1 MSTPRVAMRTI
12 KECLRLKLDCG
23 LSHERIARALGL
35 SKGVVSKYVARSQ
48 AVGLDWPA
56 LSALDETQIAAR
68 LCATVVIVRGDR
80 APIDLP
86 WVHRELRR
94 KGVTLQL
101 LWQEYREANADRP
114 TYQYTQ
120 FCQHHHD
127 YAGSLRRSM
136 RQVHRAGEK
145 LFIDYAGQEP
155 KCSGGHGWPRAAA
168 RPTVGIVDP
177 DTGVL
182 RRAHIFV
189 AVLGASNY
197 TYACATPGET
207 QVDWL
212 RGLSQA
218 LQFYGGVPAL
228 VVPDN
233 PRALIARPD
242 RYEPELNRATQA
254 CAQHYGMAILPAR
267 PRRPQDKA
275 KVEVGVQVVERWIL
289 ARLRHQCFF
298 SLAALNH
305 AIADLLTDLNDR
317 PFKKLD
323 GCRRSWFESIDR
335 PALLPLPTQPYE
347 LARFKPCRVNIDYHV
362 ELDGHYYSVPHA
374 LVRKTVEA
382 RITDFTVEILHAGR
396 RVASHARSDTRGRHT
411 TVAEHMPAAHRAHLE
426 WSPGRFLQWATDI
439 GPATQ
444 QLVEHLLT
452 DRPHPEMGYR
462 SCLGLLSLARQYGHP
477 RLEAACVRALAIGSH
492 TRKSVLSIL
501 HGGLDRQPLPTPAAQ
516 TDWVG
521 PDHDNLR
528 GPAYYLD
535 TTTTH

>member
-1 MSTPRVAMRTI
+1 MPTPRVAMRTI
-12 KECLRLKLDCG
+12 KECLRLKLTCG
-23 LSHERIARALGL
+23 LSHERIAQALGL
-35 SKGVVSKYVARSQ
+35 SKGVVSKYLARAVAT
-48 AVGLDWPA
+48 GLDWPT
-56 LSALDETQIAAR
+56 LSTLDESALAAH
-68 LCATVVIVRGDR
+68 LCLPAPTTRGDR

-94 KGVTLQL
+94 KGVTRQL
-101 LWQEYREANADRP
+101 LWQEYCEANAGRA

-127 YAGSLRRSM
+127 YVASLRRSM
-136 RQVHRAGEK
+136 RQCHTAGEK
-145 LFIDYAGQEP
+145 LFIDYAG
-155 KCSGGHGWPRAAA
+155 
-168 RPTVGIVDP
+168 PTVGIVNP
-177 DTGVL
+177 DTGEL

-207 QVDWL
+207 QMDWL
-212 RGLSQA
+212 RGLTQA
-218 LQFYGGVPAL
+218 LHYIGGVPAL

-233 PRALIARPD
+233 PRALIAHAD
-242 RYEPELNRATQA
+242 RYEPALNRATQA

-298 SLAALNH
+298 TLAALNH
-305 AIADLLTDLNDR
+305 AIADLLVALNAR

-323 GCRRSWFESIDR
+323 GSRQTWFETIDR
-335 PALLPLPTQPYE
+335 PALMPLPAQPYE
-347 LARFKPCRVNIDYHV
+347 LAYFKPCRVNIDYHV
-362 ELDGHYYSVPHA
+362 DVEGHYYSVPHR
-374 LVRKTVEA
+374 LVRKTIEA
-382 RITDFTVEILHAGR
+382 RITATTVELLHAGQ
-396 RVASHARSDTRGRHT
+396 RVASHARSDARGRHT
-411 TVAEHMPAAHRAHLE
+411 TVTEHMPAAHRAHRE
-426 WSPGRFLQWATDI
+426 WTPGRFLHWALDI
-439 GPATQ
+439 GPATH

-452 DRPHPEMGYR
+452 ERPHPEMGYR

-477 RLEAACVRALAIGSH
+477 RLEAACARAWAIGAR

-501 HGGLDRQPLPTPAAQ
+501 HGGLDQQPLPTAVMQA
-516 TDWVG
+516 DWIS

-528 GPAYYLD
+528 GPAYYRD
-535 TTTTH
+535 PPTTH